1 MGEKTSKQMFL
12 QSMIKC
18 HKLNKRAEYDKV
30 KMGSDKEELN
40 LTWAINDRKEPPL
53 QKSEVHIYIFGLFR
67 AAPGAYGNSQ
77 ARGRIRAAAASHSH
91 MRFELCLQPTAQ
103 LTATPYP

>member
-1 MGEKTSKQMFL
+1 MTGEKTSKQMFL

-40 LTWAINDRKEPPL
+40 LT
-53 QKSEVHIYIFGLFR
+53 
-67 AAPGAYGNSQ
+67 
-77 ARGRIRAAAASHSH
+77 
-91 MRFELCLQPTAQ
+91 
-103 LTATPYP
+103 